1 MHKLTL
7 LLFFSITFLYSQAQ
21 NEVLVKSEKINT
33 VTQAQLAFFGLPAE
47 NDVDLYKVWYNTAGV
62 DGEADVASGLVVVPN
77 LEKAM
82 PLLCFQHGTAS
93 PRDAV
98 PSNEEGNFGELFL
111 GSVGYVVSSADYLG
125 MGESRGFHPYLH
137 AETEASAAIDLLR
150 ATRELCEELKVDL
163 NDQLFV
169 TGYSQGGHAAMAAFR
184 ALERDHKDEFPVT
197 AAAPMSGPY
206 NVLGTMLTSI
216 LNEEEYLF
224 SGYLVYI
231 ARGYQE
237 VYGDVYEDLS
247 DLFKPQYAEIMKKFD
262 NRPEYPLNQLHDELN
277 ALLKEEHG
285 AIIPKFM
292 FQEDLI
298 QAVIDQDENNRVIQ
312 VMSDND
318 LYEWIPEAPTRLYY
332 CEADEQVPFENSV
345 FTDSV
350 MTANG
355 ATDVTALSM
364 GEDLDHFGCAIPA
377 FLDANEFF
385 KSFQTTNTKQI
396 GTSIDFMIFPNP
408 VQDRL
413 YWKFDGKIE
422 QIIIIDELGKRVLD
436 RNNINQQ
443 SLDIQNLSKG
453 LYFIQVHTEKGV
465 FTKKFVK

>member
-1 MHKLTL
+1 MHKLIFFL
-7 LLFFSITFLYSQAQ
+7 LLNITFLFSQAQ
-21 NEVLVKSEKINT
+21 NDVLVKSELINS
-33 VTQAQLAFFGLPAE
+33 VTQAQLQFFGLPAE
-47 NDVDLYKVWYNTAGV
+47 NDVNLYKVWYNTMGV
-62 DGEADVASGLVVVPN
+62 DGEDDVASGLVVIPKK
-77 LEKAM
+77 EEPSA
-82 PLLCFQHGTAS
+82 LLCFQHGTSS

-98 PSNEEGNFGELFL
+98 PSNEVGNFGELFL
-111 GSVGYVVSSADYLG
+111 GSVGFVVSSADYLG

-150 ATRELCEELKVDL
+150 ATRELCEELKADL
-163 NDQLFV
+163 SDQLFV

-206 NVLGTMLTSI
+206 NVTGRMLNNI

-247 DLFKPQYAEIMKKFD
+247 DIFKPQYAEIMKKFD
-262 NRPEYPLNQLHDELN
+262 NRPDYTLDQLHQELN

-292 FQEDLI
+292 IQEELI
-298 QAVIDQDENNRVIQ
+298 QAVINNDESNRVIQ
-312 VMSDND
+312 VMREND
-318 LYEWIPEAPTRLYY
+318 LYEWIPKAPTRLYY
-332 CEADEQVPFENSV
+332 CEADEQVPFQNSV

-355 ATDVTALSM
+355 AADVTALSM

-385 KSFQTTNTKQI
+385 KSFQTTNTQQV
-396 GTSIDFMIFPNP
+396 GSSINFMIFPNP

-413 YWKFDGKIE
+413 YWKFEGKIE
-422 QIIIIDELGKRVLD
+422 QLIILDELGRVVLVKS
-436 RNNINQQ
+436 NIDQQ
-443 SLDIQNLSKG
+443 SVDIQHLTKG
-453 LYFIQVHTEKGV
+453 LYFVQIHTEEGLL
-465 FTKKFVK
+465 TKKFIK

>member
-7 LLFFSITFLYSQAQ
+7 LLFLSITFLFSQAQ

-33 VTQAQLAFFGLPAE
+33 ITQGQLVFFGLPAE
-47 NDVDLYKVWYNTAGV
+47 NDVDLYKVWYNTLGV
-62 DGEADVASGLVVVPN
+62 DGEADVASGLVVIPK
-77 LEKAM
+77 LDKAV

-150 ATRELCEELKVDL
+150 ATRELCEELKADL

-184 ALERDHKDEFPVT
+184 ALERDHKEEFPVT

-206 NVLGTMLTSI
+206 NVTGTMLTSI

-262 NRPEYPLNQLHDELN
+262 NRAEYTLGQLHDELN
-277 ALLKEEHG
+277 ALLKEEYG
-285 AIIPKFM
+285 AVIPKFM
-292 FQEDLI
+292 FQDDLV
-298 QAVIDQDENNRVIQ
+298 QAVIENDESNRVIQ
-312 VMSDND
+312 VMRDND

-332 CEADEQVPFENSV
+332 CEADEQVPFENSI

-350 MTANG
+350 MTTNG
-355 ATDVTALSM
+355 AADVTALSM

-385 KSFQTTNTKQI
+385 KSFQATSTKQTGI
-396 GTSIDFMIFPNP
+396 TIDFMIFPNP

-422 QIIIIDELGKRVLD
+422 QIIIVDELGRTILD
-436 RNNINQQ
+436 RNNVNQQ

-453 LYFIQVHTEKGV
+453 LYFIQVHTAEGV
-465 FTKKFVK
+465 LTKKFVK